1 MEILNKDEYKIR
13 KQEILYKIR
22 NGAVFIYPTDTIYGI
37 GADAKHSKAVDR
49 IREAK
54 ERSAMPF
61 SVIAPSKE
69 WIKENCQINKSAE
82 EWLNKLPGPYTLIL
96 KLKNK
101 QAIESNVN
109 SSMETLGIRI
119 PEHWTSNIA
128 KELNTPIVTT
138 SANVTTKEFMTSID
152 NLDPTI
158 KSKVDFII
166 YEGEIKGHPSTLI
179 DLTKETVEIKKR

>member
-1 MEILNKDEYKIR
+1 
-13 KQEILYKIR
+13 
-22 NGAVFIYPTDTIYGI
+22 
-37 GADAKHSKAVDR
+37 
-49 IREAK
+49 
-54 ERSAMPF
+54 
-61 SVIAPSKE
+61 
-69 WIKENCQINKSAE
+69 
-82 EWLNKLPGPYTLIL
+82 
-96 KLKNK
+96 
-101 QAIESNVN
+101 
-109 SSMETLGIRI
+109 METLGIRI